1 MASNKPS
8 LDYLLDPIP
17 LETFLNDHW
26 ERRPL
31 WVSGRDPGYF
41 QHLFSVGA
49 LEDILRFSRVKPPE
63 IKVVREQQ
71 ELLPER
77 YLKPTGEIHLNQIYK
92 VFTEGYTVIINGLQ
106 QFNASLALFCCNLQA
121 FLCHR
126 IVANLYFSPQ
136 GSKALFPHYDTHDV
150 FVLQVEG
157 SKQWYLYPPP
167 QPVPLLNSFQP
178 VIPSER
184 LGSPLKEV
192 YLQAG
197 DLLYI
202 PRGFVHEAETQTQPS
217 LHLTLGVYPF
227 QWLDLL
233 TSALTALSL
242 QEESLRKALP
252 PGFFRLPP
260 DQLEE
265 HFRELCQ
272 RLALQTDVEAGLSLL
287 MDQFIRQAIVQP
299 DHHFA
304 LIPHLDQVQI
314 DTWVAKRVGM
324 PCRILSQGFSVS
336 IQFPGNTIK
345 GQAHLE
351 PAFQYIAAAISPFQ
365 VSDLPESLSDEAKI
379 TLVQRL
385 IRGGLLRVHADSSV

>member
-1 MASNKPS
+1 MLSNKPS

-17 LETFLNDHW
+17 VDTFLTDHW

-41 QHLFSVGA
+41 SNLFSAGA
-49 LEDILRFSRVKPPE
+49 LDDILRFSRLKPPE

-77 YLKPTGEIHLNQIYK
+77 YLKPTGEINLNQIYK

-106 QFNASLALFCCNLQA
+106 QFNPSLASFCCNLQE

-150 FVLQVEG
+150 FVVQVEG

-192 YLQAG
+192 HLQAG

-202 PRGFVHEAETQTQPS
+202 PRGFVHEAETHAQPS

-242 QEESLRKALP
+242 QEESLRRALP
-252 PGFFRLPP
+252 PVFFRLPP
-260 DQLEE
+260 E
-265 HFRELCQ
+265 HLADHFQELCQ
-272 RLALQTDVEAGLSLL
+272 RLAFQTDLQAGLSML
-287 MDQFIRQAIVQP
+287 MDQFIRQATLEP
-299 DHHFA
+299 DQHLA
-304 LIPHLDQVQI
+304 LIPKLDQVQI

-324 PCRILSQGFSVS
+324 PCRIIPQGFSVS
-336 IQFPGNTIK
+336 IQFPGNTIR

-351 PAFQYIAAAISPFQ
+351 PAFQQIAAATGPFQ
-365 VSDLPESLSDEAKI
+365 VADLPEPLLDEAKI

-385 IRGGLLRVHADSSV
+385 IRGGLLQLSQPNCP